1 MTNPA
6 YEATNSDVEK
16 LIADI
21 GKEAA
26 QAKKYKSLTVT
37 LSVNGV
43 LALIAALEQAQQ
55 YAKKRDEENQDL
67 MLTIGR
73 LRVEREQLESAPN
86 GMMQLSNELADKELT
101 VKALALYKPPFKF
114 MYGYIHDGDGR
125 VVADNNVGAD
135 NQVLRVRGWGRISY
149 MENAE
154 ALQDEVGEVIAVAL
168 TEYWQKKGAL

>member
-6 YEATNSDVEK
+6 QEATNSDVEK
-16 LIADI
+16 LIARVEKLAVTA
-21 GKEAA
+21 KE
-26 QAKKYKSLTVT
+26 YKSLTVT
-37 LSVNGV
+37 LSVIDV
-43 LALIAALEQAQQ
+43 LKIIGEVKRLDGRNANLNSTLEGWATDRAESAQRIAELEA
-55 YAKKRDEENQDL
+55 
-67 MLTIGR
+67 
-73 LRVEREQLESAPN
+73 APN

-101 VKALALYKPPFKF
+101 VKALALYRPPFKF

-168 TEYWQKKGAL
+168 TEYWQKKGGL

>member
-16 LIADI
+16 LIKMARI
-21 GKEAA
+21 NAECGEHA
-26 QAKKYKSLTVT
+26 SPEET
-37 LSVNGV
+37 LR
-43 LALIAALEQAQQ
+43 LIAALEQA
-55 YAKKRDEENQDL
+55 R
-67 MLTIGR
+67 T
-73 LRVEREQLESAPN
+73 EREEFRKRLKLERQIVEDADKRIAELESAPN

-154 ALQDEVGEVIAVAL
+154 ALQDEVGEVIAFAL